1 MSFEIEKT
9 IVAIITN
16 HLQPFVEKVNNL
28 LNMFKELGY
37 TKKDIQD
44 NLELY
49 LAYEL
54 RKVFYYCL
62 TAISVAGI
70 VIIGYGLL
78 K

>member
-1 MSFEIEKT
+1 MIEFEKQ
-9 IVAIITN
+9 IVAVITN

-28 LNMFKELGY
+28 LKMFKELGY

-44 NLELY
+44 NLEMY

-62 TAISVAGI
+62 TTISVAGI
-70 VIIGYGLL
+70 IVIGYALL

>member
-1 MSFEIEKT
+1 MIEFEKQ
-9 IVAIITN
+9 IVAIVTN

-54 RKVFYYCL
+54 KKVFYYCL
-62 TAISVAGI
+62 TAIGVAGI
-70 VIIGYGLL
+70 IVIGYLL